1 MNRTEIMNQI
11 AAAERK
17 ITDLRDILENSVPSK
32 DRKAIVQYINDLSD
46 FIFYSQEYLSEGY

>member
-1 MNRTEIMNQI
+1 MNRPEIMNQI

-17 ITDLRDILENSVPSK
+17 ITDLRDLLENSVPSK
-32 DRKAIVQYINDLSD
+32 DRKAIVQHINDLSD